1 MKKILIILEI
11 VIILGSLFSD
21 DFWASFW
28 AGNVVLEL
36 PFLIPYIIF
45 ISIKKSQITTNKQNL
60 EKLERETQ
68 LDSILQKCKK
78 DGSLEDVENLKNL
91 VEQNIKTHG
100 LDIEFLELNF
110 AIAKLYNNSS
120 ETEKAE
126 EYFNKVKN
134 IVFHLTYEDLCLL
147 AKKSVDNKDFH
158 DAVFYYSCILLYNKT
173 KNNKELP
180 EIYYNRALTYL
191 GFNQESYT
199 NKAIEDLKTA
209 ITKTKEISETLSHI
223 EVESF
228 LEGKLDKYNFK
239 IGEIYQDLK
248 NYKQAIEYYTNISSK
263 SSLKKSAQ
271 EFINKCTNLEEEK
284 ECLRKEEL
292 KQKISK
298 INNEEAEK
306 YFKLGIKKKKEY
318 DYDSA
323 IEYFN
328 KAINKN
334 SKNAKY
340 YYEKGLLYKENYNPN
355 KAKEEL
361 NKAISIES
369 DNALYYYTRAEINY
383 FQRYYKVAVNDY
395 TKGYE
400 LDEAPS
406 NVILNHMENCLSFFL
421 RNGQPKH
428 NHFYL
433 YAQLLVNKK
442 VAKDYTYK
450 TAVNELDKAIKRE
463 SLSEYYILRAY
474 ARCKYLLTT
483 KDKAFL
489 DSEFESLINDLIKI
503 KEKNDN
509 GNNEPCEFLKIN
521 YNQLLDWTKRKL
533 IKRSL
538 VLHLENL
545 NKEIKD
551 EIEANKINT
560 AWRKINSNEEIKP
573 KEQAENYYI
582 VAVDFFNKKQ
592 ISKAKYY
599 IQKAIEIFSLEKYS
613 ELLKQIIN
621 KENEKWNKK
630 VTKAEKFLKNK
641 KLEDAKII
649 YEELSKIKPKS
660 KDIQDK
666 CNIINNSINQ
676 SKSFYTQGLKKFKEG
691 NIEEAEKQIN
701 SAIGINNE
709 KQFLGLLNNIVKYE
723 NFIDEFN
730 KNNYQTAYKLINEL
744 INIYPNNNVFLE
756 DLENT
761 KQKLADYLYQCS
773 INYINDGS
781 YDKAIQD
788 IEEAI
793 KIFSNNEDFKNV
805 LNTANNKLVDIKT
818 CNKGA
823 ILTLYGFDEEKAE
836 QFIQDRKTMNWY
848 DLDSFAKYFNL
859 QPHEQVM
866 IEERIVFPLKPQV
879 KKGRKID
886 I

>member
-1 MKKILIILEI
+1 M
-11 VIILGSLFSD
+11 ILGCLHGYFSKYNKEKYEV
-21 DFWASFW
+21 FRKEKGVS
-28 AGNVVLEL
+28 
-36 PFLIPYIIF
+36 YII
-45 ISIKKSQITTNKQNL
+45 KPLLNKQNVKNKQNL
-60 EKLERETQ
+60 EKSEKEKQ
-68 LDSILQKCKK
+68 LDSILQKCKQE
-78 DGSLEDVENLKNL
+78 GSLEDVENLKNL

-100 LDIEFLELNF
+100 SDIEFLELNF
-110 AIAKLYNNSS
+110 SIAKLYNNSS
-120 ETEKAE
+120 ETEKAK

-134 IVFHLTYEDLCLL
+134 IISYLNYEDLCLL
-147 AKKSVDNKDFH
+147 AKKSIDNKAFH
-158 DAVFYYSCILLYNKT
+158 DAVFYYTYILLYNKV
-173 KNNKELP
+173 KDNKEIP
-180 EIYYNRALTYL
+180 DIYYNRAIAYL
-191 GFNQESYT
+191 GFNQESYK

-209 ITKTKEISETLSHI
+209 ITKTKEISQTLSHI
-223 EVESF
+223 EVKEF
-228 LEGKLDKYNFK
+228 IAGKLDKYNFK

-248 NYKQAIEYYTNISSK
+248 EYKQAIEYYTKISSK

-271 EFINKCTNLEEEK
+271 EFINKCSKLQEEK
-284 ECLRKEEL
+284 EYLKKEEL
-292 KQKISK
+292 KQRISQ
-298 INNEEAEK
+298 INNQEAEK
-306 YFKLGIKKKKEY
+306 FFKLGLKKKKEY
-318 DYDSA
+318 DYDGA

-361 NKAISIES
+361 SKAISIEP

-383 FQRYYKVAVNDY
+383 FQQYYAVATDDY
-395 TKGYE
+395 IKGYE
-400 LDEAPS
+400 LGKTPS
-406 NVILNHMENCLSFFL
+406 NDILNHMENCLSFFL
-421 RNGQPKH
+421 RNGQSKH

-442 VAKDYTYK
+442 SAKDYTYK
-450 TAVNELDKAIKRE
+450 TAVNELDKAIKRK

-509 GNNEPCEFLKIN
+509 GNNEPCKFLKTN
-521 YNQLLDWTKRKL
+521 YKQLLDWTKRKL
-533 IKRSL
+533 IKQNL
-538 VLHLENL
+538 VLRLENL
-545 NKEIKD
+545 NKEIKA

-560 AWRKINSNEEIKP
+560 AWLKIYSNEEIKP

-613 ELLKQIIN
+613 ELLKKIIN
-621 KENEKWNKK
+621 KENEKWDKK
-630 VTKAEKFLKNK
+630 VTKAENFLKNK

-649 YEELSKIKPKS
+649 FEELLKINS
-660 KDIQDK
+660 ESNDIKDK
-666 CNIINNSINQ
+666 CKLINNSINQ
-676 SKSFYTQGLKKFKEG
+676 SESFYMQGLKKFGEG
-691 NIEEAEKQIN
+691 NIEEAKKQIN
-701 SAIGINNE
+701 FAIGINNE
-709 KQFLGLLNNIVKYE
+709 KQFLELLNNIEKYE

-730 KNNYQTAYKLINEL
+730 KNHYQTAYKLINEL

-756 DLENT
+756 ALENT
-761 KQKLADYLYQCS
+761 KQELADYLYQCS
-773 INYINDGS
+773 IIYINDGA

-805 LNTANNKLVDIKT
+805 LNVANNKLVDIKT

-823 ILTLYGFDEEKAE
+823 ILTLDGFDEEKAE
-836 QFIQDRKTMNWY
+836 QFMNDRKFMNWY
-848 DLDSFAKYFNL
+848 DLESFANHFNL
-859 QPHEQVM
+859 QPHEIVM
-866 IEERIVFPLKPQV
+866 LEDRLIFPLKPQV
-879 KKGRKID
+879 KKGRPVD